1 MTITEYRA
9 WLKGQGIEV
18 DESTSQKMFDE
29 RQKAVEAETEKG
41 KEFTRKKDKEN
52 LALKELIKESGFDAD
67 KDGTLA
73 DYLKSIKATRQEKDS
88 ILDAN
93 KTDLQKLQDR
103 LATMEAAATEKEA
116 AERRSTAEANENK
129 ATATLTD
136 KLTGKL
142 HSSKAIIFQAVKEG
156 RAKVVNGEVVGIV
169 DGLEVSVDKLV
180 DNIMEN
186 NKESVIITQ
195 NGGSGGA
202 GGAPVSGGV
211 SSFNENMTVQEASAN
226 IENIK
231 AEIAAM
237 Q

>member
-1 MTITEYRA
+1 MNITEYRA
-9 WLKGQGIEV
+9 WLKSIGIETT
-18 DESTSQKMFDE
+18 DEASQKMFDDK
-29 RQKAVEAETEKG
+29 QTAVEAETEKG

-73 DYLKSIKATRQEKDS
+73 DYLKSIKATRQEKDTL
-88 ILDAN
+88 LDAN

-103 LATMEAAATEKEA
+103 LATMETAATEKEA
-116 AERRSTAEANENK
+116 AERRTMAEANENK

-142 HSSKAIIFQAVKEG
+142 HSSKAIIYQAVKEG
-156 RAKVVNGEVVGIV
+156 RAKVVNGNVVGIV
-169 DGLEVSVDKLV
+169 DGLEVGIDKLV
-180 DNIMEN
+180 ENIMEN

-195 NGGSGGA
+195 NRGSGGN
-202 GGAPVSGGV
+202 GGAPVGGGS
-211 SSFNENMTVQEASAN
+211 SSFNADMTVQEATAN

-231 AEIAAM
+231 AEIAAN